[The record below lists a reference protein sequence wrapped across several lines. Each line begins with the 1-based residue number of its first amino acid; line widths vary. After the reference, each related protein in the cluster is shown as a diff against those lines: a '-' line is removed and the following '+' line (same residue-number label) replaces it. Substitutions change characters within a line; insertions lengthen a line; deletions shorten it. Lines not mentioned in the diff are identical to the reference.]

1 MFQVSKKTKKI
12 TPSSKL
18 TKIHRKKDL
27 VRDEAKRD
35 QLINEI
41 HTLFRISKSHFLIEL
56 YDALLGP
63 NTIIESY
70 GIRD

>member
-1 MFQVSKKTKKI
+1 MFQVSKTTKKLHRLR
-12 TPSSKL
+12 SL
-18 TKIHRKKDL
+18 QKIIEKKDL

-63 NTIIESY
+63 NTIIESWV
-70 GIRD
+70 